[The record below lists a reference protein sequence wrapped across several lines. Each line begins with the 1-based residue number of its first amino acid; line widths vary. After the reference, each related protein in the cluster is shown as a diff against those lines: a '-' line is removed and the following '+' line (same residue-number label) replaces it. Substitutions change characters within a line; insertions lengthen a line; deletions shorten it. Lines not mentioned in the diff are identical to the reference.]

1 MLCKHTGGAA
11 PDLILS
17 RWCMAWSGKTSWRKG
32 PTPSQMKRS
41 WPVFAGR
48 GGGSSIGL
56 ESSEVLTLF
65 SRDSEER
72 LRGGTGGTRVGLP
85 PQNEGQ
91 GKGMQV
97 TWSDL
102 LFRKNILAALCR
114 IGRGER
120 DQRWGDPFPVFSLNR
135 DWEKGK
141 GERDWKRNLTP
152 KPHLAL
158 MGHLKYIG
166 KVSTLHNWEEK

>member
-17 RWCMAWSGKTSWRKG
+17 RWCVAWSGKTSWRKG

-72 LRGGTGGTRVGLP
+72 LRGGTGGTQVGVWTSP
-85 PQNEGQ
+85 SERRARERNA
-91 GKGMQV
+91 
-97 TWSDL
+97 SDMVRSPL
-102 LFRKNILAALCR
+102 
-114 IGRGER
+114 
-120 DQRWGDPFPVFSLNR
+120 
-135 DWEKGK
+135 
-141 GERDWKRNLTP
+141 
-152 KPHLAL
+152 
-158 MGHLKYIG
+158 
-166 KVSTLHNWEEK
+166 